1 MNKTLNDALRSQIGF
16 PTPVTVA
23 LLVAATD
30 IVTSLLLARMELSQT
45 ARVAIALL
53 PIPANVWLIAIILRT
68 LRRLDEFLK
77 RIQFEAVAVAF
88 LTTGLAALT
97 YGQLQKAQVV
107 GPLNVGLIWG
117 FMGVSYVLGY
127 AVAAR
132 HYR

>member
-1 MNKTLNDALRSQIGF
+1 MNKSLKDALKSQLGF

-30 IVTSLLLARMELSQT
+30 IITSLLLARTDLGQT

-107 GPLNVGLIWG
+107 GPLHVGLIWG
-117 FMGVSYVLGY
+117 FMAVSYALGY

>member
-30 IVTSLLLARMELSQT
+30 IVTSLLLARMELGQT

>member
-1 MNKTLNDALRSQIGF
+1 MDKILKDALKSQIGF
-16 PTPVTVA
+16 PTPITVA

-30 IVTSLLLARMELSQT
+30 IITSLLLARMELGQT

-53 PIPANVWLIAIILRT
+53 PIPVNVWLIAIILRT

-117 FMGVSYVLGY
+117 FMAASYALGY

>member
-1 MNKTLNDALRSQIGF
+1 MNNMLKDALKGQMGF

-30 IVTSLLLARMELSQT
+30 IATSLLLARMELGQT

>member
-1 MNKTLNDALRSQIGF
+1 MDKILKDALKSQIGF
-16 PTPVTVA
+16 PTPITVA

-30 IVTSLLLARMELSQT
+30 IITSLLLARMELGQT

-88 LTTGLAALT
+88 LTTGMAALT
-97 YGQLQKAQVV
+97 YGQLQTAHVV
-107 GPLNVGLIWG
+107 GSLNGGTIWA
-117 FMGVSYVLGY
+117 FMLVSYVLGY